1 MDNRT
6 EARVSHF
13 ITLSQNP
20 ANPNRLPA
28 GAAHLAFPAPS
39 REAVGKFFMAA
50 LKAGG
55 RVHGEPKLRDP
66 ESGYYSAAI
75 IDSNGNSVEAVYRP
89 GHSSAR
95 SAVSS
100 SIDSTVSIT
109 TKSSSRASSRTQTT
123 VPSRSEARSHTSR
136 ASTKVERPHPSEKP
150 RDLREPRESRESR
163 DSRDSRDPREFREA
177 RESRESR
184 ESRGPRESREPRDM
198 RESREPRE
206 SRGSKESTA
215 SSNSRRGSSTAQ
227 AQAYAA
233 QQRDH
238 PQREQQQQSDGS
250 SRAAKTLV
258 GSLIGAAAGAALAY
272 AWSGNNSQ
280 SPSSEDT
287 ASQPTQPTQPAQPTQ
302 SGQSAQQPP
311 RERTYQQAP
320 SSRSSSQTAQTLPI
334 RAIEA
339 GGSYFPPKQPDP
351 PRPGLTRSVT
361 SKNPRASTIYE
372 GSEYGGKSE
381 ASRTY
386 LDDSGRRASDGG
398 AAFGLP
404 DIANL
409 PLRAIEYPPPTYS
422 KANEPSRAIDD
433 KRSMYSASTARPSNA
448 SYQYQYQDDRDRN
461 RDSAYALSHS
471 NSNNNKNN
479 PNSTASRTPRNIP
492 LPDSIAS
499 YRPSNASGSGTDTG
513 SYTSARGAPLTEGSL
528 ASFRSNSTVPIPES
542 VVNVDVD
549 TDVTPDDSVS
559 QISSNAHR
567 SKAMPRQMP
576 APAPARSGVS
586 ASALSKRSSRFE
598 EPVRPDD
605 SISQVSCNS
614 RSTARAGGGERRS
627 QAV

>member
-1 MDNRT
+1 
-6 EARVSHF
+6 
-13 ITLSQNP
+13 
-20 ANPNRLPA
+20 
-28 GAAHLAFPAPS
+28 
-39 REAVGKFFMAA
+39 MAA

-55 RVHGEPKLRDP
+55 KVHGEPKLRDP
-66 ESGYYSAAI
+66 DSGYYSAAI

-89 GHSSAR
+89 AHSSAR

-136 ASTKVERPHPSEKP
+136 ASTKVERPYPSEKS
-150 RDLREPRESRESR
+150 RDLREPRESRDSRDLR
-163 DSRDSRDPREFREA
+163 DSRDSREP
-177 RESRESR
+177 R
-184 ESRGPRESREPRDM
+184 ESRGTREPREPREPRDS

-206 SRGSKESTA
+206 SRGSRESTA
-215 SSNSRRGSSTAQ
+215 SSNNRRGSSTAQ

-233 QQRDH
+233 QQREQQQRERQQRERQQRERQQREQQQREQQQREQQQREQQ
-238 PQREQQQQSDGS
+238 QREQQQQNDGS

-272 AWSGNNSQ
+272 AWSGNNPQ
-280 SPSSEDT
+280 SPASEDT
-287 ASQPTQPTQPAQPTQ
+287 SSQPTQPAQPTQ

-334 RAIEA
+334 RTIEA
-339 GGSYFPPKQPDP
+339 SGSYSPPKQPDP

-381 ASRTY
+381 TSRTY

-433 KRSMYSASTARPSNA
+433 DKRSMYSASTARPSNA
-448 SYQYQYQDDRDRN
+448 SYQYQYQDDRNRN
-461 RDSAYALSHS
+461 RDSAYTLSH
-471 NSNNNKNN
+471 NNNNNNNKYK

-492 LPDSIAS
+492 LPESIAPS
-499 YRPSNASGSGTDTG
+499 YRPSNTSGSGTNTG

-528 ASFRSNSTVPIPES
+528 ASFHSNSTVPIPES

-576 APAPARSGVS
+576 TPARSGVS

-614 RSTARAGGGERRS
+614 RSTARAGGGGGERRS
-627 QAV
+627 QVV

>member
-1 MDNRT
+1 
-6 EARVSHF
+6 
-13 ITLSQNP
+13 
-20 ANPNRLPA
+20 
-28 GAAHLAFPAPS
+28 
-39 REAVGKFFMAA
+39 MAA

-66 ESGYYSAAI
+66 DSGYYSAAI

-89 GHSSAR
+89 GHSSAM

-100 SIDSTVSIT
+100 SVDSTVSIT

-136 ASTKVERPHPSEKP
+136 ASTKVERPPPSEKS
-150 RDLREPRESRESR
+150 RDLREPRESREYR
-163 DSRDSRDPREFREA
+163 ESRDPRESRGP
-177 RESRESR
+177 RDSRESR
-184 ESRGPRESREPRDM
+184 EPRESQGPRESREPRDSRES

-206 SRGSKESTA
+206 TRDPRESRGSRESAA

-227 AQAYAA
+227 AQAQAYAA
-233 QQRDH
+233 QQREKQ
-238 PQREQQQQSDGS
+238 QREQQQREREQREQQQREREQREQDGS

-272 AWSGNNSQ
+272 AWSG

-287 ASQPTQPTQPAQPTQ
+287 PTQPTQPTQPAQPAQPTQ

-334 RAIEA
+334 RTIEA

-381 ASRTY
+381 TSRTY

-398 AAFGLP
+398 AAFSLP
-404 DIANL
+404 DLANL

-422 KANEPSRAIDD
+422 KANEPSRGMDND
-433 KRSMYSASTARPSNA
+433 KRSMYSTSTARPSNA
-448 SYQYQYQDDRDRN
+448 SYQYQYQDDRDR
-461 RDSAYALSHS
+461 SAYALSPA
-471 NSNNNKNN
+471 NNTNTNNNKYK

-499 YRPSNASGSGTDTG
+499 SYRTSGSGTNTG

-528 ASFRSNSTVPIPES
+528 ASFRSNSAVPIPES

-559 QISSNAHR
+559 QISSNVHR
-567 SKAMPRQMP
+567 SKPRQMP
-576 APAPARSGVS
+576 APVRSGVS
-586 ASALSKRSSRFE
+586 AAALSKKSGRFE

-605 SISQVSCNS
+605 SVSQVSCNS
-614 RSTARAGGGERRS
+614 RSTARAGGGGERRS